1 MGCDTE
7 MEQKVKTYWGV
18 RIPMR
23 DGVQVAADVYLP
35 QGVALDV
42 SSRGVTPN
50 EETKASSAEPGRF
63 QSGTDRVPAIVVRTP
78 YGRNTDGHVD
88 QGRYFAARG
97 YALIVVDVRGRGDS
111 EGTFVPYRGEGK
123 DGYDTIEWV
132 AAQPWCTGQVGT
144 LGGSYLGRI
153 QWLTAL
159 HKPPHLKAMIPIVSP
174 SDPFVEW
181 PTGTPDPMH
190 VCWQFLTSDRMP
202 QNINQVNWDEVYTH
216 LPLIT
221 MDEAAGRKMP
231 LWRELFDH
239 CYLDEWWKEVC
250 YQNRFDEID
259 LPVMHISGW
268 YDDEQIG
275 TPLNYAGM
283 AKSAP
288 SEEARRAGRLIMG
301 PWGHNVNASTKVG
314 ALDFGPNAL
323 IDLRGRQLSFFDH
336 WLKGE
341 QNGVDEETPV
351 SIFVMGKNEWRQEAE
366 WPLARTKY
374 TPMYFH
380 SNGNANS
387 RFGDGSLSPFQPDQ
401 ECVDKYLYDPA
412 HPVPFLTE
420 PTSSQI
426 GGPDDYSAVHRR
438 DDVLV
443 YSSEPL
449 KDELEVTGPVKVEL
463 YAATS
468 ASDTDFMAQL
478 HDVWPNGYAQRLC
491 DGMVR
496 VRFRKGMDQ
505 PELVEPGTIVRYEID
520 CWNTSHVFLP
530 GHRIAVHITSS
541 AFPKYDRNP
550 NTDEPLG
557 LTARFETAEQTVFH
571 DAEHPSAIILP
582 VIPGKAPNEQ

>member
-1 MGCDTE
+1 
-7 MEQKVKTYWGV
+7 MEQKVRTYWGI

-23 DGVQVAADVYLP
+23 DGIKVVADVYLP
-35 QGVALDV
+35 EGTMLVSAVGVPRAEAGQMPV
-42 SSRGVTPN
+42 QPAKT
-50 EETKASSAEPGRF
+50 TSAEH
-63 QSGTDRVPAIVVRTP
+63 DRTEAPTNPVPAIVVRTP
-78 YGRNTDGHVD
+78 YGRNTDANIN
-88 QGRYFAARG
+88 QGRYFAAHG

-111 EGTFVPYRGEGK
+111 EGSFEPYRGEGI

-132 AAQPWCTGQVGT
+132 AAQPWCSGQVGT
-144 LGGSYLGRI
+144 LGGSYLGRV

-159 HKPPHLKAMIPIVSP
+159 YKPPHLKAMIPIVSP

-221 MDEAAGRKMP
+221 MDEACGRDMP

-239 CYLDEWWKEVC
+239 PSLDAWWKEIC

-275 TPLNYAGM
+275 TPRNYAGM
-283 AKSAP
+283 TQFAP

-314 ALDFGPNAL
+314 TLDFGANAL
-323 IDLRGRQLSFFDH
+323 IDLRGRQLAFFDR

-341 QNGVDEETPV
+341 ENGIDEEAPV
-351 SIFVMGKNEWRQEAE
+351 SIFVMGRNQWRQESE
-366 WPLARTKY
+366 WPLARTQY
-374 TPMYFH
+374 TAMYLH
-380 SNGNANS
+380 SNGHANS
-387 RFGDGSLSPFQPDQ
+387 RFGDGSLSFTQPGHESTD
-401 ECVDKYLYDPA
+401 EYYYDPA

-443 YSSEPL
+443 YTSEPL
-449 KDELEVTGPVKVEL
+449 PEELEVTGPVKVQL

-468 ASDTDFMAQL
+468 APDTDFMAQL
-478 HDVWPNGYAQRLC
+478 HDIWPNGYAQRLC

-496 VRFRKGMDQ
+496 VRFRKGMEE
-505 PELVEPGTIVRYEID
+505 PELVEPGTAVRYEID
-520 CWNTSHVFLP
+520 CWNTSHVFMP

-541 AFPKYDRNP
+541 AFPKYDRNQ

-557 LTARFETAEQTVFH
+557 LTARLETALQTIFH

-582 VIPGKAPNEQ
+582 VIPL